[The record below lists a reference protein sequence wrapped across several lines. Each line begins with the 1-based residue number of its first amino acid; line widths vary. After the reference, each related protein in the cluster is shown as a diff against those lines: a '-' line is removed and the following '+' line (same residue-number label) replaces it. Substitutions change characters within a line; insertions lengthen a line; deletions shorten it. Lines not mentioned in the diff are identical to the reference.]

1 MQLITFNERV
11 LPHIQEP
18 HSLIYLL
25 FSGNTS
31 LLQAREVVRPRHHF
45 KKELPSLHPQPGD
58 SERDTHT
65 SSSGEPKLSSGAV
78 DFRNIVT
85 RREVDSTGCEDGH
98 ESQPQLPVLTGSG
111 GELGNSL
118 IQELDTRVSNGIGRE
133 MSSNLGET
141 SEEDSD
147 VPPLI

>member
-1 MQLITFNERV
+1 ML
-11 LPHIQEP
+11 
-18 HSLIYLL
+18 
-25 FSGNTS
+25 
-31 LLQAREVVRPRHHF
+31 RPRHHF
-45 KKELPSLHPQPGD
+45 KNESSSLHSQPGD

-65 SSSGEPKLSSGAV
+65 SPSGERREVSSGAV

-85 RREVDSTGCEDGH
+85 RQEVDSTGCEDGH
-98 ESQPQLPVLTGSG
+98 ESQLPIPMGSEG
-111 GELGNSL
+111 ALGNSL

-133 MSSNLGET
+133 MSSDLGDT